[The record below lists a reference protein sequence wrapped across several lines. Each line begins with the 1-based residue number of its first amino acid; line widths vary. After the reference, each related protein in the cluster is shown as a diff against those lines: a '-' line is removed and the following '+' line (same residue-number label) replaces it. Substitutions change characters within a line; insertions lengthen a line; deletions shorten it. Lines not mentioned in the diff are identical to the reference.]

1 MAGKVPVSES
11 ELKKA
16 LEMLC
21 VADGL
26 TKSEGEDQGKK
37 RYLLSPGD
45 IIVRLEEGRIIC
57 DSQTI
62 HEKVAEIIMDL
73 RQSEKPQEPTRTP
86 RQEERPKGGAI
97 ATGKEGKN
105 QSDFSVETWRQRQ
118 DRSYNVAGKQAP
130 NAFAASEEANRR
142 GLCTQ
147 IVDSG
152 RTKDLVWGQVRVLD
166 PKTQQYREDRVSHE
180 RETFMLLKAW
190 EDANSQARYFKDT
203 PLIIGIQENNM
214 PQLDPDLRIKG
225 KPAPLWLTLEVM
237 RAWSFADRDAI
248 TKAERRAQLKI
259 LNREWREDDEIN
271 LELDEEKAVQ
281 EVIGRKQEAKA

>member
-1 MAGKVPVSES
+1 MASRPVSEAEFRKAM
-11 ELKKA
+11 ELY
-16 LEMLC
+16 C
-21 VADGL
+21 VSSGVIA
-26 TKSEGEDQGKK
+26 SEGEDQGKK
-37 RYLLSPGD
+37 RFLLSPGD
-45 IIVRLEEGRIIC
+45 IIVRLEEGRIIT
-57 DSQTI
+57 DSQSTY
-62 HEKVAEIIMDL
+62 EKLAEVLMDM
-73 RQSEKPQEPTRTP
+73 RAQEPASAP
-86 RQEERPKGGAI
+86 NPGKKEEKGLVPSNGKSSRQG
-97 ATGKEGKN
+97 
-105 QSDFSVETWRQRQ
+105 FSVDSWRQKQ
-118 DRSYNVAGKQAP
+118 DRSYSVAGKQAP

-190 EDANSQARYFKDT
+190 EDANSQAKYFKDT

-214 PQLDPDLRIKG
+214 PQLDPDLKVKG

-271 LELDEEKAVQ
+271 LELEEEKAVQ
-281 EVIGRKQEAKA
+281 ESIGRKQEARA

>member
-1 MAGKVPVSES
+1 MSMAARPITEAEFKH
-11 ELKKA
+11 A
-16 LEMLC
+16 LDLHC
-21 VADGL
+21 VATGL
-26 TKSEGEDQGKK
+26 TASEGEDQGKK
-37 RYLLSPGD
+37 RFLLSPGD
-45 IIVRLEEGRIIC
+45 IIVRLEGGRIMT
-57 DSQTI
+57 DSQST
-62 HEKVAEIIMDL
+62 HEKIAEIIMDM
-73 RQSEKPQEPTRTP
+73 RAQEPASALN
-86 RQEERPKGGAI
+86 QGQKEEKGLVPSS
-97 ATGKEGKN
+97 GKSQG
-105 QSDFSVETWRQRQ
+105 QGFSVDSWRAKQ
-118 DRSYNVAGKQAP
+118 DRSYSVAGKQAP

-166 PKTQQYREDRVSHE
+166 PKTQQFREDRVSHE

-190 EDANSQARYFKDT
+190 EDANSQAKYFKET

-259 LNREWREDDEIN
+259 MNQEFREQDEIN
-271 LELDEEKAVQ
+271 LETEEERAVQ
-281 EVIGRKQEAKA
+281 ESIDMRKGRSA

>member
-1 MAGKVPVSES
+1 MAGKVPVTES

-16 LEMLC
+16 LDMLC
-21 VADGL
+21 VADG
-26 TKSEGEDQGKK
+26 KQVSEGEDQGKK

-45 IIVRLEEGRIIC
+45 IIVRLEEGRIVT
-57 DSQTI
+57 DSQSTY
-62 HEKVAEIIMDL
+62 EKLCEILIEMRSAETKQQPKDSG
-73 RQSEKPQEPTRTP
+73 RKTEEKGLTP
-86 RQEERPKGGAI
+86 YN
-97 ATGKEGKN
+97 GKKD
-105 QSDFSVETWRQRQ
+105 DFSVETWRQRQ

-147 IVDSG
+147 IMDSG

-166 PKTQQYREDRVSHE
+166 PKSGQFREDRVSHE

-214 PQLDPDLRIKG
+214 PQLDPDLKVKG

-259 LNREWREDDEIN
+259 MNQEFREQDEIA
-271 LELDEEKAVQ
+271 LETEEERAVQ
-281 EVIGRKQEAKA
+281 ESIDMRKGR

>member
-1 MAGKVPVSES
+1 MKMAGKVPVTES

-21 VADGL
+21 VADG
-26 TKSEGEDQGKK
+26 KQFSEGEDQGKK

-45 IIVRLEEGRIIC
+45 IIVRLEEGRIVT
-57 DSQTI
+57 DSQNTY
-62 HEKVAEIIMDL
+62 EKLCETLMEMRGAESKQPPKDSG
-73 RQSEKPQEPTRTP
+73 RKTEEKGLTP
-86 RQEERPKGGAI
+86 YN
-97 ATGKEGKN
+97 GKKD
-105 QSDFSVETWRQRQ
+105 DFSVETWRQRQ

-166 PKTQQYREDRVSHE
+166 PKSGQYREDRVSHE

-214 PQLDPDLRIKG
+214 PQLDPELRIKG

-271 LELDEEKAVQ
+271 LELEEEKAVQ
-281 EVIGRKQEAKA
+281 DAIGRKQEARA

>member
-1 MAGKVPVSES
+1 MASRPVSEAEFRKAM
-11 ELKKA
+11 ELY
-16 LEMLC
+16 C
-21 VADGL
+21 VSSGVIA
-26 TKSEGEDQGKK
+26 SEGEDQGKK
-37 RYLLSPGD
+37 RFLLSPGD
-45 IIVRLEEGRIIC
+45 IIVRLEEGRIIT
-57 DSQTI
+57 DSQSTY
-62 HEKVAEIIMDL
+62 EKLAEVLMDM
-73 RQSEKPQEPTRTP
+73 RAQEPASAP
-86 RQEERPKGGAI
+86 NPGKKEEKGLVPSNGKSSRQG
-97 ATGKEGKN
+97 
-105 QSDFSVETWRQRQ
+105 FSVDSWRQKQ
-118 DRSYNVAGKQAP
+118 DRSYSVAGKQAP

-190 EDANSQARYFKDT
+190 EDANSQAKYFKDT

-214 PQLDPDLRIKG
+214 PQLDPDLKVKG

-259 LNREWREDDEIN
+259 LNREWRGGDESN
-271 LELDEEKAVQ
+271 LELEEEKAVQ
-281 EVIGRKQEAKA
+281 ESIGRKQEARA

>member
-1 MAGKVPVSES
+1 MASRPVSEAEFRKAM
-11 ELKKA
+11 ELYCISSGVIA
-16 LEMLC
+16 
-21 VADGL
+21 
-26 TKSEGEDQGKK
+26 SEGEDQGKK
-37 RYLLSPGD
+37 RFLLSPGD
-45 IIVRLEEGRIIC
+45 IIVRLEEGRIIT
-57 DSQTI
+57 DSQSTY
-62 HEKVAEIIMDL
+62 EKLAEVLMDM
-73 RQSEKPQEPTRTP
+73 RAQEPASAP
-86 RQEERPKGGAI
+86 NPGKKDEKGLVPSN
-97 ATGKEGKN
+97 GKSSSQG
-105 QSDFSVETWRQRQ
+105 FSVETWRQRQ

-147 IVDSG
+147 IMDSG

-166 PKTQQYREDRVSHE
+166 PKTQQFREDRVSHE

-190 EDANSQARYFKDT
+190 EDANSQAKYFKET

-271 LELDEEKAVQ
+271 LELEEEKAVQ
-281 EVIGRKQEAKA
+281 ESIGRKQEARA

>member
-1 MAGKVPVSES
+1 MASRPVSEAEFRKAM
-11 ELKKA
+11 ELY
-16 LEMLC
+16 C
-21 VADGL
+21 VSSGVIA
-26 TKSEGEDQGKK
+26 SEGEDQGKK
-37 RYLLSPGD
+37 RFLLSPGD
-45 IIVRLEEGRIIC
+45 IIVRLEEGRIIT
-57 DSQTI
+57 DSQSTF
-62 HEKVAEIIMDL
+62 EKLAEILMDM
-73 RQSEKPQEPTRTP
+73 RAQEPASAP
-86 RQEERPKGGAI
+86 NPGKKEEKGLVPSN
-97 ATGKEGKN
+97 GKSSG
-105 QSDFSVETWRQRQ
+105 QGFTVESWRQKQ

-130 NAFAASEEANRR
+130 NAFGASEEANRR

-166 PKTQQYREDRVSHE
+166 PKTQQYREDRVSHD

-190 EDANSQARYFKDT
+190 EDANSQAKYFKET

-214 PQLDPDLRIKG
+214 PQLDPDLKVKG

-281 EVIGRKQEAKA
+281 EAIGRKQEARA

>member
-16 LEMLC
+16 LDMLC
-21 VADGL
+21 IADG
-26 TKSEGEDQGKK
+26 KEFSEGEDQGKK
-37 RYLLSPGD
+37 RFLLSPGD

-57 DSQTI
+57 DSQAT
-62 HEKVAEIIMDL
+62 HEKIAEIIMDL
-73 RQSEKPQEPTRTP
+73 RQSQEPASAPKQEDRP
-86 RQEERPKGGAI
+86 RGGGAI
-97 ATGKEGKN
+97 ATGKEGRGKD
-105 QSDFSVETWRQRQ
+105 DFSVETWRQRQ

-147 IVDSG
+147 IMDSG

-166 PKTQQYREDRVSHE
+166 PKTGQFREDRVSHE

-214 PQLDPDLRIKG
+214 PQLDPDLKARG

-259 LNREWREDDEIN
+259 LNREWREDDEIK
-271 LELDEEKAVQ
+271 LELEEEKSV
-281 EVIGRKQEAKA
+281 KEAIERQRA

>member
-1 MAGKVPVSES
+1 MAGKVPVTES

-16 LEMLC
+16 LDMLC
-21 VADGL
+21 VADG
-26 TKSEGEDQGKK
+26 KQVSEGEDQGKK

-57 DSQTI
+57 DSQAI
-62 HEKVAEIIMDL
+62 YEKVAEIVMDL
-73 RQSEKPQEPTRTP
+73 RQSERPREPSAPKQED
-86 RQEERPKGGAI
+86 RPKGGAI
-97 ATGKEGKN
+97 ATGKEGKGKD
-105 QSDFSVETWRQRQ
+105 DFSVETWRQRQ

-147 IVDSG
+147 IMDSG

-166 PKTQQYREDRVSHE
+166 PKSGQFREDRVSHE

-214 PQLDPDLRIKG
+214 PQLDPDLKVKG

-237 RAWSFADRDAI
+237 RSWSFADRDAI

-259 LNREWREDDEIN
+259 MNQEFREQDEIA
-271 LELDEEKAVQ
+271 LETEEEKAVQ
-281 EVIGRKQEAKA
+281 ESIDMKRGRSA

>member
-1 MAGKVPVSES
+1 MASRPVSEAEFRKAM
-11 ELKKA
+11 ELY
-16 LEMLC
+16 C
-21 VADGL
+21 VSSGVIA
-26 TKSEGEDQGKK
+26 SEGEDQGKK
-37 RYLLSPGD
+37 RFLLSPGD
-45 IIVRLEEGRIIC
+45 IIVRLEEGRIIT
-57 DSQTI
+57 DSQSTY
-62 HEKVAEIIMDL
+62 EKLAEVLMDM
-73 RQSEKPQEPTRTP
+73 RAQEPASAP
-86 RQEERPKGGAI
+86 NPGKKEEKGLVPSNGKSSRQG
-97 ATGKEGKN
+97 
-105 QSDFSVETWRQRQ
+105 FSVDSWRQKQ
-118 DRSYNVAGKQAP
+118 DRSYSVAGKQAP

-190 EDANSQARYFKDT
+190 EDANSQAKYFKDT

-214 PQLDPDLRIKG
+214 PQLDPDLKVKG

-271 LELDEEKAVQ
+271 LELEEEKAVQ
-281 EVIGRKQEAKA
+281 EAIGRKQEARA

>member
-16 LEMLC
+16 LDMLC
-21 VADGL
+21 IADG
-26 TKSEGEDQGKK
+26 KEFSEGEDQGKK
-37 RYLLSPGD
+37 RFLLSPGD

-57 DSQTI
+57 DSQAT
-62 HEKVAEIIMDL
+62 HEKIAEIIMDL
-73 RQSEKPQEPTRTP
+73 RQSQEPASAPKQEDRP
-86 RQEERPKGGAI
+86 RGGGAI
-97 ATGKEGKN
+97 ATGKEGRGKD
-105 QSDFSVETWRQRQ
+105 DFSVETWRQRQ

-147 IVDSG
+147 IMDSG

-166 PKTQQYREDRVSHE
+166 PKTGQFREDRVSHE

-214 PQLDPDLRIKG
+214 PQLDPDLKVKG

-259 LNREWREDDEIN
+259 LNREWREDDEIK
-271 LELDEEKAVQ
+271 LELEEEKSV
-281 EVIGRKQEAKA
+281 KEAIERQRA

>member
-1 MAGKVPVSES
+1 MASRPVSEAEFRKAM
-11 ELKKA
+11 ELY
-16 LEMLC
+16 C
-21 VADGL
+21 VSSGVIA
-26 TKSEGEDQGKK
+26 SEGEDQGKK
-37 RYLLSPGD
+37 RFLLSPGD
-45 IIVRLEEGRIIC
+45 IIVRLEEGRIIT
-57 DSQTI
+57 DSQSTY
-62 HEKVAEIIMDL
+62 EKLAEVLMDM
-73 RQSEKPQEPTRTP
+73 RAQEPASAP
-86 RQEERPKGGAI
+86 NPGKKDEKGLAPSN
-97 ATGKEGKN
+97 GKSSSQG
-105 QSDFSVETWRQRQ
+105 FSVETWRQKQ

-147 IVDSG
+147 IMDSG

-166 PKTQQYREDRVSHE
+166 PKTGQFREDRVSHE

-190 EDANSQARYFKDT
+190 EDANSQARYFKDS
-203 PLIIGIQENNM
+203 PLIVGIQENNM
-214 PQLDPDLRIKG
+214 PQLDPDLKVKG

-271 LELDEEKAVQ
+271 LELEEEKAVQ
-281 EVIGRKQEAKA
+281 DAIGRKQEARA